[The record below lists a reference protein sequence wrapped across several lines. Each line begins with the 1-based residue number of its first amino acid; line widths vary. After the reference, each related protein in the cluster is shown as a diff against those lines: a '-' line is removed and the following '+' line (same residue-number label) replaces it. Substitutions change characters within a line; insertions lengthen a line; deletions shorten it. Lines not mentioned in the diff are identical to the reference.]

1 MAWRGLL
8 RIPFLYKIL
17 IANSL
22 IVALGAVVGTMIT
35 VWYINRFPED
45 FYFELI
51 ILFAGVGLLISFL
64 VNNWVLKRTL
74 LPLDRLQEGVDAVR
88 QGRQDVQ
95 VHCDGPSDERFDRL
109 IETFNQMIVQQAED
123 AQRLHQ
129 LSHRILQAQEDER
142 QRVARELHDEAA
154 QALTSLLVHLRLLER
169 AYTPEQAQ
177 ERVAELRQ
185 LTAQALEEVRRV
197 ALDLRPKILDDLGLV
212 AALGWRVDELNTTGD
227 MQASLSVE
235 GIHGRL
241 PRTLELV
248 LYRVVQEALNNV
260 ARHSQATRVEVRLSQ
275 QGQTLRLEVTDNGR
289 GFDPAFLGQRGN
301 GGRGLGL
308 LGMSERLSMV
318 HGSIDWVS
326 APGQGT
332 RLVAQVPVTEERRRL

>member
-17 IANSL
+17 IVNSL
-22 IVALGAVVGTMIT
+22 IVALGAVVGTTVT
-35 VWYINRFPED
+35 VWYVNRFPEHL
-45 FYFELI
+45 YYELI
-51 ILFAGVGLLISFL
+51 IFFAGAGLLISFL
-64 VNNWVLKRTL
+64 VNSWVLKRTL
-74 LPLDRLQEGVDAVR
+74 IPLDRLQEGVDAVR

-142 QRVARELHDEAA
+142 QRVARDLHDEAA

-212 AALGWRVDELNTTGD
+212 AALGWRVDEMNADGEIRAILR
-227 MQASLSVE
+227 VE

-248 LYRVVQEALNNV
+248 LYRVAQEALNNV
-260 ARHSQATRVEVRLSQ
+260 ARHSRATQLLVHLSQ
-275 QGQTLRLEVTDNGR
+275 QGETLRLEVADNGQ
-289 GFDPAFLGQRGN
+289 GFDPQGLAEGRSM
-301 GGRGLGL
+301 GRGLGL
-308 LGMSERLSMV
+308 MGMSERLSMV
-318 HGSIDWVS
+318 HGSIDWIS

-332 RLVAQVPVTEERRRL
+332 QMVAEVPLPQSQTL